1 MNKLF
6 LVLTCF
12 FISSYTLADPFYG
25 EATEKESHRETN
37 KETKQNIAKKHTK
50 MPACEQPENANEI
63 NLPIEFED
71 LKLVGVFKYNHKAK
85 ALFVDKSN
93 QIFDFAENDFLKD
106 KSIQISEITT
116 KFVKY
121 INWDLTE
128 ECQSPYQI
136 TLKL

>member
-1 MNKLF
+1 MKNIFFSL
-6 LVLTCF
+6 LCF
-12 FISSYTLADPFYG
+12 FTVNYTLADPFYG
-25 EATEKESHRETN
+25 ETTEKEN
-37 KETKQNIAKKHTK
+37 KKEVKQNMAKKSTK
-50 MPACEQPENANEI
+50 TPACELPENVNEI
-63 NLPIEFED
+63 NLPVEFED
-71 LKLVGVFKYNHKAK
+71 LKLVGVFKYNNKAK

-106 KSIQISEITT
+106 KSIQINEITT

-128 ECQSPYQI
+128 DCQFPYQI